1 MTLLSALS
9 ETIQFHIV
17 NNMLI
22 HKNNLN
28 AFVLNKIILQIES
41 TFKSSYMFRPAL

>member
-1 MTLLSALS
+1 MTLFSALS
-9 ETIQFHIV
+9 ETIQFQIF

-22 HKNNLN
+22 HKGNLN

-41 TFKSSYMFRPAL
+41 KFKSSYMFRPSL